1 MPEPTHRLALHLLGP
16 LRIWRAG
23 RELTVG
29 PPKQR
34 AVLALLAGRRGTA
47 VSRAQ
52 IVDALWGTDAPA
64 SAANAVH
71 TYVAALRRTLEPDR
85 GSRESG
91 AFIVSRAGGYEL
103 RVPADA
109 VDSSV
114 FVRRYEEARQL
125 VASGDAPAAYERFE
139 SALGLWH
146 GEALSGI
153 PGPYAALERTRLREL
168 RFAATEGWIAGLIAT
183 GHLDAAIVASSEAIA
198 QEPLRERLRHLHM
211 LALSRCGRQAHAIQ
225 AYDEARTLLREELG
239 IDPGRELRELYERI
253 LAGEAAAESPPATP
267 AAHRAD
273 SPWPSVT
280 PRPPSPSG
288 SPWPARPP
296 RPAVSPRA
304 TRSAPFRTYA
314 LRPSAH
320 HPAPLPATRPE
331 APAPAPVPRSSPLSL
346 LSPHAGHSLHQLPA
360 TARVFIGRE
369 PELQQ
374 ARQKLGQYTA
384 DCRSTAP
391 ILTVDGPAGVGKTAF
406 ALELA
411 HEHTDLFPDGQLYVD
426 LRGTG
431 DGGARSAFDALA
443 RLLQGLGVE
452 HGRLPHDLEGRVT
465 LYRTLM
471 HGRRMLLLLDD
482 AAEADQLRPL
492 VPPGPSAVIVTSR
505 RLQRG
510 LVAREGAQRIGL
522 RPLDR
527 QTAADLFVAL
537 LGPERCAGHR
547 ATVERLAE
555 YCGRLPLGIRIAAG
569 TMAANPHLCPRELAE
584 RYEDPWTRLDHLS
597 VEGDGEASVRHALEA
612 SYLSLSPEAAR
623 LFRALGR
630 SGAGT
635 GGPADTIGPADAT
648 AFADG
653 DPAAARRRLDALADV
668 GLLERSGSDAYRFD
682 ELVGIYASERAAAA
696 DRPTARST
704 LMMTPIHDD
713 GFPGCCLPD
722 ALARS

>member
-16 LRIWRAG
+16 LRIWRG
-23 RELTVG
+23 DRELTVG

-34 AVLALLAGRRGTA
+34 AVLALLAGRRGTV

-91 AFIVSRAGGYEL
+91 AFIVSRTGGYEL

-109 VDSSV
+109 VDSTV

-125 VASGDAPAAYERFE
+125 VSSGDAPAAFERFE

-168 RFAATEGWIAGLIAT
+168 RFAATEGWIAGLIAADR
-183 GHLDAAIVASSEAIA
+183 LDAAIVASSEAIA

-239 IDPGRELRELYERI
+239 IDPGQELRELYERI
-253 LAGEAAAESPPATP
+253 LAGEVAAGTPRATATAP
-267 AAHRAD
+267 QASSAPWPSV
-273 SPWPSVT
+273 SPWPSISS
-280 PRPPSPSG
+280 RPS
-288 SPWPARPP
+288 R
-296 RPAVSPRA
+296 SPRA
-304 TRSAPFRTYA
+304 TRPAPLRTYT
-314 LRPSAH
+314 LRPSPH
-320 HPAPLPATRPE
+320 RPPSLLAPRPE
-331 APAPAPVPRSSPLSL
+331 SPTALARRNP
-346 LSPHAGHSLHQLPA
+346 LSPHGGLPLNQLPA
-360 TARVFIGRE
+360 TARVFLGRE
-369 PELQQ
+369 PELRQ
-374 ARQKLGQYTA
+374 AGQKLDQDTSCG
-384 DCRSTAP
+384 STAP

-411 HEHTDLFPDGQLYVD
+411 HEHAGMFPDGQLYID

-431 DGGARSAFDALA
+431 DSGTRTASDALA

-452 HGRLPHDLEGRVT
+452 HDRLPHDLEGRAT

-482 AAEADQLRPL
+482 AADADQLRPL

-537 LGPERCAGHR
+537 LGPERLAGQR
-547 ATVERLAE
+547 AMVERLAE

-569 TMAANPHLCPRELAE
+569 TMAANPHLCPKELAE
-584 RYEDPWTRLDHLS
+584 RYENPWTRLDHLS

-612 SYLSLSPEAAR
+612 SYLSLSPETAR

-630 SGAGT
+630 SGAGR
-635 GGPADTIGPADAT
+635 GGPADTIGPADAA
-648 AFADG
+648 AFTDG
-653 DPAAARRRLDALADV
+653 DPTAARRRLDALADV

-696 DRPTARST
+696 DRATARST
-704 LMMTPIHDD
+704 LLLTPIHDD

-722 ALARS
+722 ALARH

>member
-1 MPEPTHRLALHLLGP
+1 M
-16 LRIWRAG
+16 
-23 RELTVG
+23 
-29 PPKQR
+29 
-34 AVLALLAGRRGTA
+34 

-52 IVDALWGTDAPA
+52 IVDALWGGDAPA

-109 VDSSV
+109 VDSTV
-114 FVRRYEEARQL
+114 FARRYEEARHL
-125 VASGDAPAAYERFE
+125 VASGDAPAACDRFE

-253 LAGEAAAESPPATP
+253 LAGEAAAESPPTTP
-267 AAHRAD
+267 AASRAD

-280 PRPPSPSG
+280 PPQPRSSG
-288 SPWPARPP
+288 SPWPSRPP
-296 RPAVSPRA
+296 RPSASPRA
-304 TRSAPFRTYA
+304 SRSAPFRTYA
-314 LRPSAH
+314 LRPSTH
-320 HPAPLPATRPE
+320 RPSPLPAPRPE
-331 APAPAPVPRSSPLSL
+331 GPAPIPRRSPT
-346 LSPHAGHSLHQLPA
+346 SPPGGRPLHQLPA

-374 ARQKLGQYTA
+374 ARQKLDQDTA
-384 DCRSTAP
+384 RCRSTAP

-411 HEHTDLFPDGQLYVD
+411 HAYADRFPDGQLYVD

-443 RLLQGLGVE
+443 HLLQGLGVE
-452 HGRLPHDLEGRVT
+452 HDRLPHDLEGRVT

-471 HGRRMLLLLDD
+471 HGRRTLLLLDD
-482 AAEADQLRPL
+482 AADADQLRPL

-510 LVAREGAQRIGL
+510 LVAREGARRVGL

-537 LGPERCAGHR
+537 LGPERCAGQR
-547 ATVERLAE
+547 AAVERLAE

-569 TMAANPHLCPRELAE
+569 TLAANPHLCPRELAE

-597 VEGDGEASVRHALEA
+597 VEGDGEASVRQALEA

-630 SGAGT
+630 SVAGT
-635 GGPADTIGPADAT
+635 GGPGDTIGPADAT
-648 AFADG
+648 ALADG
-653 DPAAARRRLDALADV
+653 DAAAARRRLDALADV
-668 GLLERSGSDAYRFD
+668 GLLERSGSDAYRLD

-696 DRPTARST
+696 DQPTARST
-704 LMMTPIHDD
+704 LLMTPIHDD

>member
-16 LRIWRAG
+16 LRIWRG
-23 RELTVG
+23 DRELTIG

-34 AVLALLAGRRGTA
+34 AVLALLAGRHGTV

-52 IVDALWGTDAPA
+52 IVDALWGADAPA

-91 AFIVSRAGGYEL
+91 AFIVSRTGGYEL

-109 VDSSV
+109 VDSTV
-114 FVRRYEEARQL
+114 FVRRYEEARHL
-125 VASGDAPAAYERFE
+125 VSSGDAPAALDRFE

-168 RFAATEGWIAGLIAT
+168 RFAATEGWIAGLIAADR
-183 GHLDAAIVASSEAIA
+183 LDAAIVASSEAIA

-211 LALSRCGRQAHAIQ
+211 LALSRCGRQAHALQ
-225 AYDEARTLLREELG
+225 AYDEARSLLREELG
-239 IDPGRELRELYERI
+239 IDPGQELRELYERI
-253 LAGEAAAESPPATP
+253 LAGEVAAETPRATTAAPHASSAPWPSISSRPSRSPRSTRPAPLRTHALRPTPHRPPSLLAPRPETP
-267 AAHRAD
+267 AAL
-273 SPWPSVT
+273 
-280 PRPPSPSG
+280 PRPN
-288 SPWPARPP
+288 
-296 RPAVSPRA
+296 
-304 TRSAPFRTYA
+304 
-314 LRPSAH
+314 
-320 HPAPLPATRPE
+320 
-331 APAPAPVPRSSPLSL
+331 PLSPPGGRPL
-346 LSPHAGHSLHQLPA
+346 NQLPA

-369 PELQQ
+369 SELQQ
-374 ARQKLGQYTA
+374 AGQKLDQDTSPCG
-384 DCRSTAP
+384 STAP

-411 HEHTDLFPDGQLYVD
+411 HEHAGLFPDGQLYVD
-426 LRGTG
+426 LRGTSDSG
-431 DGGARSAFDALA
+431 TRSASDALA

-452 HGRLPHDLEGRVT
+452 HDRLPHDLEGRAT

-482 AAEADQLRPL
+482 AADADQLRPL

-527 QTAADLFVAL
+527 QAATDLFLAL
-537 LGPERCAGHR
+537 LGPERCAGQR

-569 TMAANPHLCPRELAE
+569 TMAADPHLCPTELAE

-630 SGAGT
+630 SVAGR
-635 GGPADTIGPADAT
+635 GGTADTIGPADAA
-648 AFADG
+648 AFTDG
-653 DPAAARRRLDALADV
+653 DTAAARRRLDALADV

-682 ELVGIYASERAAAA
+682 ELVGIYASECAAAA
-696 DRPTARST
+696 DQATARST
-704 LMMTPIHDD
+704 LMLTPIHDD

-722 ALARS
+722 ALARH